1 MAYCTASDV
10 RQIIHTS
17 LTDSD
22 LASIIE
28 MSDAQID
35 KRLGAQS
42 SSDKVVK
49 KLSMLLTAKTIKA
62 RQPRSVAAGEYRED
76 SGDILEVWTQE
87 IEGLF
92 RLYKSPTIKASEYRH
107 IDEDER
113 YPAEEGS

>member
-10 RQIIHTS
+10 RLIIHTS

-22 LASIIE
+22 IASIIE
-28 MSDAQID
+28 TSDAQID

-42 SSDKVVK
+42 SSDKAVK
-49 KLSMLLTAKTIKA
+49 KLSMLITARTIKA

-76 SGDILEVWTQE
+76 SGDIMDLWAQE

-92 RLYKSPTIKASEYRH
+92 RLYSSPSVKASDYRH

-113 YPAEEGS
+113 YPEEEA

>member
-1 MAYCTASDV
+1 MVYCTASDI
-10 RQIIHTS
+10 RRIIHTS
-17 LTDSD
+17 LTDSEIT
-22 LASIIE
+22 SIIE
-28 MSDAQID
+28 TSDAQLD

-49 KLSMLLTAKTIKA
+49 KLGMLLSAKTIKA

-76 SGDILEVWTQE
+76 SGNIIEVWAQE

-92 RLYKSPTIKASEYRH
+92 RLYSSPSIKASEYRH

-113 YPAEEGS
+113 YPEEKS

>member
-10 RQIIHTS
+10 RRIIHTS

-22 LASIIE
+22 ITSIIE
-28 MSDAQID
+28 TSDAQVD

-42 SSDKVVK
+42 PSDKVVK

-76 SGDILEVWTQE
+76 SGNILDVWTQE
-87 IEGLF
+87 IEGLY
-92 RLYKSPTIKASEYRH
+92 RLYRSPSVKASKYRH

-113 YPAEEGS
+113 YPEE

>member
-22 LASIIE
+22 IASIIE
-28 MSDAQID
+28 LSDAQID

-76 SGDILEVWTQE
+76 SGDIIEVWTQE
-87 IEGLF
+87 VERLF
-92 RLYKSPTIKASEYRH
+92 RLYRSPTFKASEYRH

-113 YPAEEGS
+113 YPEE

>member
-17 LTDSD
+17 LTDSEIT
-22 LASIIE
+22 SIIE

-49 KLSMLLTAKTIKA
+49 KLSMLLTAKTIKS

-92 RLYKSPTIKASEYRH
+92 KLYSSPTSKASEYRD
-107 IDEDER
+107 IDEDAR
-113 YPAEEGS
+113 SPEET

>member
-1 MAYCTASDV
+1 MAYCTAADV
-10 RQIIHTS
+10 RRIIHTS

-22 LASIIE
+22 ITSIIE

-49 KLSMLLTAKTIKA
+49 KLSMLLTAETIKA

-76 SGDILEVWTQE
+76 SGDVLEVWTQE
-87 IEGLF
+87 VEGLY
-92 RLYKSPTIKASEYRH
+92 RLYSSPSVKASEYRH

-113 YPAEEGS
+113 YPEES

>member
-22 LASIIE
+22 IASIIE

-35 KRLGAQS
+35 RRLGAQS

-49 KLSMLLTAKTIKA
+49 KLSMLLSAKTIKA

-87 IEGLF
+87 VEGLY
-92 RLYKSPTIKASEYRH
+92 RLYSSPSVKASEYRH

-113 YPAEEGS
+113 YPEE

>member
-10 RQIIHTS
+10 RRIIHTS
-17 LTDSD
+17 LTDSEIT
-22 LASIIE
+22 SIIE
-28 MSDAQID
+28 TSDAQID
-35 KRLGAQS
+35 RRLGEQS
-42 SSDKVVK
+42 PSDKVVK

-113 YPAEEGS
+113 YPEE

>member
-22 LASIIE
+22 IASIIE
-28 MSDAQID
+28 TSDAQID
-35 KRLGAQS
+35 KRLGTQS

-49 KLSMLLTAKTIKA
+49 KLSMLLTAKTIKG
-62 RQPRSVAAGEYRED
+62 RQPWSVAAGEYRED

-87 IEGLF
+87 IAGLF
-92 RLYKSPTIKASEYRH
+92 RLYRSPTIKASEYRH

-113 YPAEEGS
+113 YQEE

>member
-10 RQIIHTS
+10 RLIIHTS

-22 LASIIE
+22 ITSIIE
-28 MSDAQID
+28 TSDAQID

-49 KLSMLLTAKTIKA
+49 KLSMLLTAKTIKG
-62 RQPRSVAAGEYRED
+62 RQPRSVAVGEYRED
-76 SGDILEVWTQE
+76 SGNILEVWTQE
-87 IEGLF
+87 IEGLY
-92 RLYKSPTIKASEYRH
+92 RLYRSPSVKASDYRH

-113 YPAEEGS
+113 YPAEEET

>member
-1 MAYCTASDV
+1 MTYCTASDV
-10 RQIIHTS
+10 RRIIHTS

-22 LASIIE
+22 IASIVE
-28 MSDAQID
+28 TSDAQID

-62 RQPRSVAAGEYRED
+62 RQPWSMAAGEYRED
-76 SGDILEVWTQE
+76 SGNILDVWTQE
-87 IEGLF
+87 IEEF
-92 RLYKSPTIKASEYRH
+92 YRLYGSPSVKASEYRH

-113 YPAEEGS
+113 YPEEGT

>member
-10 RQIIHTS
+10 RRIIHTS
-17 LTDSD
+17 LTDSEIT
-22 LASIIE
+22 SIIE

-42 SSDKVVK
+42 PSDKVVK
-49 KLSMLLTAKTIKA
+49 KLSMLLTAKTIKG

-113 YPAEEGS
+113 YPEET

>member
-1 MAYCTASDV
+1 MAYCTATDV

-22 LASIIE
+22 IASIIE
-28 MSDAQID
+28 TSDAQID

-49 KLSMLLTAKTIKA
+49 KLSMLLTAKTIKG

-76 SGDILEVWTQE
+76 AGGIIEVWTQE
-87 IEGLF
+87 IEALY
-92 RLYKSPTIKASEYRH
+92 RLYKSPSVKASEYRH

-113 YPAEEGS
+113 YPEEEM

>member
-17 LTDSD
+17 LSDTDI
-22 LASIIE
+22 ASIIE
-28 MSDAQID
+28 TSDAVID
-35 KRLGAQS
+35 KRIGAQS
-42 SSDKVVK
+42 SSDKAVK
-49 KLSMLLTAKTIKA
+49 KLSMLITAGTIKA

-76 SGDILEVWTQE
+76 SGDILEVWAEE

-92 RLYKSPTIKASEYRH
+92 RLYGSPTFKASEYRH

-113 YPAEEGS
+113 YPEGEA

>member
-1 MAYCTASDV
+1 MTYCTASDV
-10 RQIIHTS
+10 RQTIHTS

-22 LASIIE
+22 IASIIE

-35 KRLGAQS
+35 KRLGARK
-42 SSDKVVK
+42 SSDEVVK
-49 KLSMLLTAKTIKA
+49 KLSMLLTAKTIKG

-113 YPAEEGS
+113 YPEEET

>member
-1 MAYCTASDV
+1 MAYCIASDV

-17 LTDSD
+17 LTDSEIT
-22 LASIIE
+22 SIIE

-49 KLSMLLTAKTIKA
+49 KLSMLLSAKTIKG

-76 SGDILEVWTQE
+76 SGDILEIWTQE
-87 IEGLF
+87 IEGLY
-92 RLYKSPTIKASEYRH
+92 RLYKSPSIKASEYRH

-113 YPAEEGS
+113 YPEEKS

>member
-10 RQIIHTS
+10 RRIIHTS
-17 LTDSD
+17 LTDSEIT
-22 LASIIE
+22 SIIE
-28 MSDAQID
+28 TSDPQID

-42 SSDKVVK
+42 PSDKLVK
-49 KLSMLLTAKTIKA
+49 KLSMLLTARTIKA

-76 SGDILEVWTQE
+76 SGDVIDVWTHE

-113 YPAEEGS
+113 YPKEES

>member
-22 LASIIE
+22 ITSIIE
-28 MSDAQID
+28 TSDAQID

-49 KLSMLLTAKTIKA
+49 KLSMLLTAKIIKG

-76 SGDILEVWTQE
+76 SGDIIQVWAAE
-87 IEGLF
+87 IEELF
-92 RLYKSPTIKASEYRH
+92 RLYKSPSVKASEYRH

-113 YPAEEGS
+113 YPEER